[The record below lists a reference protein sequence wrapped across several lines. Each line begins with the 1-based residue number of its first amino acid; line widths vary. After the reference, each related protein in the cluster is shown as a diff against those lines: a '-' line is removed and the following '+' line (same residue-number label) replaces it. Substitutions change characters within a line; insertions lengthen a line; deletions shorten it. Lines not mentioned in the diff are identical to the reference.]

1 MKFELKSEIMP
12 ALKLFHLKASSVA
25 RTIFWIFFLGI
36 YGFLSTIPAS
46 YATQAVVSVVLL
58 AILFGCYKASAH
70 VKSVRGGDTLRLTI
84 VFISGF
90 LALRY
95 MYWRATDTLPLEFGI
110 VSFACG
116 VLLFFAEL
124 YGFLNMILGYVIN
137 VRPRDRTS
145 IPLPH
150 DPALVPSVDVYI
162 PTYNED
168 PAIVRTTV
176 IAATQ
181 MTYTKGKMHVYILD
195 DGGTQQKLNDI
206 DPVKAQ
212 AARERSVELQQI
224 ASVFGAGYITRDK
237 NEHAKAGNL
246 NNALQH
252 TRGELLLILDCDHIP
267 TEDFVVNTAG
277 FFLRDPKLFLVQ
289 TPHNFVSPDPVER
302 NLNTFQT
309 SPAENELFYNV
320 MQPGLDFWGT
330 SFFCGSAAIL
340 RRSVLD
346 EVGGIAGQTIT
357 EDAETTLDAL
367 ALGYTT
373 LYYPRP
379 MVCGLQPETYSGFIV
394 QRVRWGQG
402 MMQIFLLKNP
412 LLLRGLTVM
421 QRVLYLN
428 FAFFSGFSLARF
440 ILLLAPPAYIL
451 FDVNLCDAT
460 PEALVTYAAP
470 SLIGALISTQYFY
483 GRVRWPFISQ
493 IYEVIQSVYVLP
505 SIAQVLR
512 RPRSPSFKVTPK
524 GEVLDKDFLSSL
536 SKPFYIFLLL
546 NLVTLFAGIDRYM
559 AEPGSRGTI
568 AFVGLWALL
577 DCVLL
582 LCALGSMYE
591 RKQVRSEPRIPHTEP
606 VEVRGMDIPGISA
619 MALNASASGLSLV
632 LDNSHAIREL
642 KNGARFALTF
652 PQRDIHL
659 SGVVRS
665 VTRGKDNRVHLGFSY
680 LFGSPAD
687 ERAAISIAFG
697 SSEKLI
703 KNNSKRHGGRTTP
716 TAFLYLI
723 KYAIQY
729 GISHL
734 YLLFANLFVRLA
746 SFTQRS

>member
-1 MKFELKSEIMP
+1 MP
-12 ALKLFHLKASSVA
+12 ALKYLHLKTSSA
-25 RTIFWIFFLGI
+25 IRTLLWVSFLGA

-46 YATQAVVSVVLL
+46 YTTQAIVSIVLL
-58 AILFGCYKASAH
+58 SILFGCYKASPY
-70 VKSVRGGDTLRLTI
+70 VKSIRGADTLRLTI

-110 VSFACG
+110 VSFVCG
-116 VLLFFAEL
+116 FLLFFAEL
-124 YGFLNMILGYVIN
+124 YGFLNMVLGYVIN

-145 IPLPH
+145 IPLPN

-181 MTYTKGKMHVYILD
+181 MRYAKGKLHVYILD
-195 DGGTQQKLNDI
+195 DGGTQQKLNDK

-212 AARERSVELQQI
+212 AARERSAELRQM
-224 ASVFGAGYITRDK
+224 ARVFGAGYITRAK

-252 TRGELLLILDCDHIP
+252 THGELLLILDCDHIP

-302 NLNTFQT
+302 NLNTFRT

-340 RRSVLD
+340 RRSVLN

-412 LLLRGLTVM
+412 LLLRGLTLM

-460 PEALVTYAAP
+460 PEALITYAAP
-470 SLIGALISTQYFY
+470 SLVGALISTQYFY

-536 SKPFYIFLLL
+536 SKPFYFFLLL

-559 AEPGSRGTI
+559 DEPGSRGTI
-568 AFVGLWALL
+568 TFVGLWALL

-591 RKQVRSEPRIPHTEP
+591 RKQVRAEPRIPHTEP
-606 VEVRGMDIPGISA
+606 VQVIGADLPAISA
-619 MALNASASGLSLV
+619 VTVNASASGISLV
-632 LDNSHAIREL
+632 LDKPQN
-642 KNGARFALTF
+642 F
-652 PQRDIHL
+652 PQLKAGDRFMLAFLQRDTCL
-659 SGVVRS
+659 CGVVRS
-665 VTRGKDNRVHLGFSY
+665 VSPGEGNSVHLGFSY
-680 LFGSPAD
+680 EFRSPAD
-687 ERAAISIAFG
+687 ERAAIRIAFG

-703 KNNSKRHGGRTTP
+703 RNNSRRHGGRTTP
-716 TAFLYLI
+716 TAFLYLV

-729 GISHL
+729 GFSHL
-734 YLLFANLFVRLA
+734 YLLFANLLVRLA

>member
-1 MKFELKSEIMP
+1 MP
-12 ALKLFHLKASSVA
+12 ALKYLHIKTSSTIRTLLWILFLS
-25 RTIFWIFFLGI
+25 I

-46 YATQAVVSVVLL
+46 YTTQAIVSIVLL
-58 AILFGCYKASAH
+58 AILFGCYKASAY
-70 VKSVRGGDTLRLTI
+70 VKNIRGADTLRLTI

-95 MYWRATDTLPLEFGI
+95 MYWRATDTIPLEFGI
-110 VSFACG
+110 VSFVCG
-116 VLLFFAEL
+116 LLLFFAEL
-124 YGFLNMILGYVIN
+124 YGFLNMVLGYVIN

-145 IPLPH
+145 VPLPRN
-150 DPALVPSVDVYI
+150 PALVPSVDVYI

-181 MTYTKGKMHVYILD
+181 MRYAKGKLRVYVLD
-195 DGGTQQKLNDI
+195 DGGTQQKLNDK
-206 DPVKAQ
+206 DPLKAQ
-212 AARERSVELQQI
+212 AARERSAELRQM
-224 ASVFGAGYITRDK
+224 AKTFGAGYITREK

-252 TRGELLLILDCDHIP
+252 TDGELLLILDCDHIP

-302 NLNTFQT
+302 NLNTFRT

-340 RRSVLD
+340 RRSVLN

-451 FDVNLCDAT
+451 FDINLCDAT

-470 SLIGALISTQYFY
+470 SLVGALISTQYFY

-524 GEVLDKDFLSSL
+524 GEVLDRDFISSL

-559 AEPGSRGTI
+559 VEPGSRGTI
-568 AFVGLWALL
+568 TFVGLWALL

-582 LCALGSMYE
+582 LCALGSMLE
-591 RKQVRSEPRIPHTEP
+591 RKQVRSEPRIPHVEP
-606 VEVRGMDIPGISA
+606 VHVIGTDLPSISGVTV
-619 MALNASASGLSLV
+619 NASASGTSLV
-632 LDNSHAIREL
+632 LEKPHN
-642 KNGARFALTF
+642 F
-652 PQRDIHL
+652 PQIKAGDRFMLAFVESDSCL
-659 SGVVRS
+659 SGVIRS
-665 VTRGKDNRVHLGFSY
+665 VSPRKDNCVHVGFSY
-680 LFGSPAD
+680 EFRSPAD
-687 ERAAISIAFG
+687 ERAAIRIAFG

-703 KNNSKRHGGRTTP
+703 KNNSRRHGGRTTP
-716 TAFLYLI
+716 TAFLYLV

-729 GISHL
+729 GFSHL
-734 YLLFANLFVRLA
+734 YVLFAGLFARLA